1 MKKLI
6 LLTLILILA
15 LVTFAL
21 DKYVLTLM
29 FAMLFIFII
38 VLYELRAI
46 REAIEANLPSEAKED
61 LPSMQEQLSSIQK
74 QLSGKEGGLIT
85 AINYQLGREGDIY
98 KQLTQKLAKKKA
110 EELLVELDKYE
121 ACMETSKAGWVPI
134 GILVRKSWSENKSF
148 RSWCWG
154 PDKAKSIDD
163 WWEEVD
169 ELERNLENVK
179 WDEASKKFKD
189 DCLLRAEKVN
199 GGKIKISYEIKT
211 EFESDHIKEVRS
223 WWGGPPLDGVYETIG
238 ETRIEADCWWRFLD
252 LLKYMGCPEEKIH
265 NIFGED
271 TALVGPKDDF
281 MAENSGRILEIEW

>member
-6 LLTLILILA
+6 LLNLILILA

-29 FAMLFIFII
+29 FAMLFIFVI
-38 VLYELRAI
+38 VFYELRAI
-46 REAIEANLPSEAKED
+46 REAIEASLPSETKED
-61 LPSMQEQLSSIQK
+61 LPSIREQLSSIQK
-74 QLSGKEGGLIT
+74 QLSGEEGGLIT
-85 AINYQLGREGDIY
+85 AIHYKLGREGDIY

-110 EELLVELDKYE
+110 EELLVKLDNHE
-121 ACMETSKAGWVPI
+121 ACFETSKAGWVPI

-148 RSWCWG
+148 RSWVFLG

-163 WWEEVD
+163 WWEEVN

-199 GGKIKISYEIKT
+199 GGKIKISYEIIT

-238 ETRIEADCWWRFLD
+238 VTRIEADCSWRFLD
-252 LLKYMGCPEEKIH
+252 LLKYMGCPEEKI
-265 NIFGED
+265 
-271 TALVGPKDDF
+271 PKEDF
-281 MAENSGRILEIEW
+281 MAENSGRILNIEW